1 VEGRQVGNFR
11 VVSKLGE
18 GGMGVVYLAEHP
30 RIGRKAAI
38 KFVRPDRSGK
48 DEAIERFAT
57 EAWAANSIRHPNIVE
72 IFDFGTLP
80 DGEVYIVME
89 YIDGETLS
97 ARLQREGRLSVPRA
111 LHLVWQAAA
120 GLLAAHSKGV
130 VHRDLK
136 PDNLF
141 LVPDRSARGHER
153 VKIVDFGIAK
163 LLDPLRVAPHTRT
176 GSMLGTP
183 VYASPE
189 QLRGRDID
197 HRTDIYSLGLILH
210 ETVCGRP
217 PFVSEALG
225 ELVNMHLNVAPGSP
239 RALNP
244 EVSEHLERTI
254 FTALEKERE
263 RRFPDMAAFAEALT
277 ADPAWA
283 GPVEIASH
291 PTPRTPAPVPLLLVE
306 VNRKAAAR
314 ATATS
319 RMRPRWLLP
328 AGVVAAAAVVTAL
341 VVSPLVMRRTSDPAP
356 PPPAKDVVTGPPPRN
371 APTPSADEAA
381 SAYLDQA
388 EAFAASGRFTSA
400 LAVLE
405 KARALNVKTPTL
417 NIRLVRVGDTIQTK
431 VLVGKAQRLLEVG
444 QIDAAVEAA
453 KAALDRDSSNAEAIA
468 VLTSVRNRRDE
479 SRSSRAAA
487 PRGSRS
493 ARRTPAPT
501 GTGFISIT
509 SVPPGAVYLDD
520 AMLGTVPIRKRVPA
534 GRHVVEVR
542 AHGYRPL
549 RKSVTVAARR
559 SLALSF
565 PLIPEARAGA
575 STGGTAA
582 ASPAPATAAPP
593 GPAVSTTPATRPPA
607 ERVAPPPAAPGPP
620 PTSPAPNAAAA
631 VRSSAAGPVFSAP
644 PRKSVPVPS
653 LPRVRSGAPRDLAA
667 VLRQVEAQAVSLAGL
682 SPEFARD
689 VTLPLLNALGDRSE
703 VTVYPG
709 ALYYLLVREA
719 ALGHEK
725 ATASRALK
733 DAHFGGGLR
742 RLLDLPTQGQ

>member
-38 KFVRPDRSGK
+38 KFVKPDRSGK

-72 IFDFGTLP
+72 IFDFGALP

-120 GLLAAHSKGV
+120 GLLAAHAKGV

-210 ETVCGRP
+210 EAVCGRP

-263 RRFPDMAAFAEALT
+263 RRFADMAAFAEALT

-283 GPVEIASH
+283 GPVEMASS

-306 VNRKAAAR
+306 VNRKAAER

-328 AGVVAAAAVVTAL
+328 AGLAAAAALIATAL
-341 VVSPLVMRRTSDPAP
+341 LVSPRLIRRTSEPAP
-356 PPPAKDVVTGPPPRN
+356 PAGNAVTGVPTGNTP
-371 APTPSADEAA
+371 APSVDEAVA
-381 SAYLDQA
+381 AYLDQA
-388 EAFAASGRFTSA
+388 EAFAAGGRFTSA
-400 LAVLE
+400 LSVLE
-405 KARALNVKTPTL
+405 KARALNTRTPTL
-417 NIRLVRVGDTIQTK
+417 NIRLVRVGDTIETK

-444 QIDAAVEAA
+444 QVESAVDAA

-468 VLTSVRNRRDE
+468 VLTSVRNKRDE
-479 SRSSRAAA
+479 SRPSRAAA
-487 PRGSRS
+487 PRGTRS
-493 ARRTPAPT
+493 ARRTPAPI

-509 SVPPGAVYLDD
+509 SVPPGTVYLDD
-520 AMLGTVPIRKRVPA
+520 ALLGTVPIRKQVPA

-549 RKSVTVAARR
+549 RKSITVAARR
-559 SLALSF
+559 RLALSL
-565 PLIPEARAGA
+565 PLIPEAPAGA
-575 STGGTAA
+575 SGSGTAPAAPETAPPRPTGPA
-582 ASPAPATAAPP
+582 ASP
-593 GPAVSTTPATRPPA
+593 TPATRPPTD
-607 ERVAPPPAAPGPP
+607 RLVPPTAAPG
-620 PTSPAPNAAAA
+620 APSAGPVPNVAPGP
-631 VRSSAAGPVFSAP
+631 RPSAAGPVFSAP
-644 PRKSVPVPS
+644 PRKNIPFPS
-653 LPRVRSGAPRDLAA
+653 LPRVRSGAPRDLAT

-703 VTVYPG
+703 ATIYPA

-719 ALGHEK
+719 ALSHEK
-725 ATASRALK
+725 AIAARNLK

-742 RLLDLPTQGQ
+742 RLLELPTESR